1 MDKNVLDK
9 EETHMT
15 IKCKKTQEEYDVFKN
30 LNVGDVFK
38 LYHNK
43 YDTYTYMKI
52 NTMFINYDS
61 KIRLLDDN
69 DYSNVVRLDDGIGFF
84 FHDET
89 RVEKYNATLT
99 IEKKG

>member
-1 MDKNVLDK
+1 
-9 EETHMT
+9 MT

-52 NTMFINYDS
+52 NTMFIN
-61 KIRLLDDN
+61 
-69 DYSNVVRLDDGIGFF
+69 
-84 FHDET
+84 
-89 RVEKYNATLT
+89 
-99 IEKKG
+99 